1 MTLLPSAPERTGNGG
16 CTAEKTAG
24 TGQRPGLVEHLRRIG
39 FIVIPP
45 TKELPGPVDRRVEC
59 NRPRGTK
66 LSLIAQHGRRPLG
79 RRPQPQN
86 DDGEN
91 DENLADEQLGWSHMG
106 LPRSEEHT
114 SELQSLMRSSYA
126 VFCLKQN

>member
-1 MTLLPSAPERTGNGG
+1 MLRPVMAEILAAVPPQEHAGIAEKANTGDLPAFRPAGRAIGGDITLLPSAPERTGNGG

-45 TKELPGPVDRRVEC
+45 TKELPGQVDRRVEC

-66 LSLIAQHGRRPLG
+66 L
-79 RRPQPQN
+79 
-86 DDGEN
+86 
-91 DENLADEQLGWSHMG
+91 
-106 LPRSEEHT
+106 RSEERRVGKECVSTCRYRGWPAH
-114 SELQSLMRSSYA
+114 
-126 VFCLKQN
+126 

>member
-1 MTLLPSAPERTGNGG
+1 ITLLPSAPERTGNGG

-39 FIVIPP
+39 FIVITP

-59 NRPRGTK
+59 NRPSGTK
-66 LSLIAQHGRRPLG
+66 LSLIAQHGTGPSG
-79 RRPQPQN
+79 RRPPPKN

-91 DENLADEQLGWSHMG
+91 EENTAARQL
-106 LPRSEEHT
+106 
-114 SELQSLMRSSYA
+114 
-126 VFCLKQN
+126 